1 MTIRILVT
9 AVGIVLMLASPGWA
23 QSSTTST
30 ASTTTT
36 TTFDSLSPGNQKIAN
51 ALFSAQHT
59 TGTNL
64 TPLTKD
70 QIAGLKGTEGW
81 GKVFKQMKSDGLVQA
96 RNLGQVVSAHQHQLN
111 AARNGSTTATSAA
124 RGRTATLASARMH
137 GSAGGAGMTNGRG
150 FAGGSRATGGGVSVS
165 SMGGAG
171 FGHAGMGGMGGAGMG
186 GGGFGHAGM
195 GGGGGGG
202 RGR

>member
-23 QSSTTST
+23 QSSTAPT
-30 ASTTTT
+30 ASTT

-59 TGTNL
+59 TGTKL

-81 GKVFKQMKSDGLVQA
+81 GRVFKQMKADGLVQA
-96 RNLGQVVSAHQHQLN
+96 RNLGQVVSAQQHQLN
-111 AARNGSTTATSAA
+111 AARRGSTTATSAA
-124 RGRTATLASARMH
+124 RGRTAMLASARMR
-137 GSAGGAGMTNGRG
+137 GSASGASMINGRG
-150 FAGGSRATGGGVSVS
+150 FAGGSRAMGGGVAVS
-165 SMGGAG
+165 SMGSGG
-171 FGHAGMGGMGGAGMG
+171 FGRAGMGGMGHG
-186 GGGFGHAGM
+186 GH
-195 GGGGGGG
+195 G
-202 RGR
+202 R